1 MLDLVAAGL
10 GNQAISR
17 RLQVSS
23 KTVAN
28 TVSVVLVKLGVPDR
42 AHADAKARA
51 AGLGAAPGNT
61 R

>member
-42 AHADAKARA
+42 AHAAAKARA